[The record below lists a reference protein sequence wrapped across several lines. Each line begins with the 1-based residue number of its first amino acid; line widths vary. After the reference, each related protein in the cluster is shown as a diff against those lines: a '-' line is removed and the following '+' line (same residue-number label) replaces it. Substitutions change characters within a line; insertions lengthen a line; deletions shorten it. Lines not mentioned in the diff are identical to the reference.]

1 MIVTRYLLWNH
12 NHVIC
17 DKDCHIILKYD
28 RILMENKNAIL
39 HDQIQYIHCNIL
51 QKESSKT
58 HREKTMPNNAYN
70 AIDVPVLF
78 FECNK

>member
-1 MIVTRYLLWNH
+1 MIFTYLMLNYSYAL
-12 NHVIC
+12 C

-28 RILMENKNAIL
+28 RILVENRNAIL

-51 QKESSKT
+51 QKEPSKR
-58 HREKTMPNNAYN
+58 HQAKTMPNNACN